1 MSDFFPTDTTTA
13 STLSFA
19 LWELAK
25 SPVTQRRVRDEVL
38 TAKHIILEN
47 TGIDEIPFSYY
58 EKMPLLVALIK
69 VSRTATYGDKCKLTV
84 WCAGDSQDTSGR
96 IHGSE
101 ASAGR

>member
-1 MSDFFPTDTTTA
+1 MGDFPPTGTTTA

-25 SPVTQRRVRDEVL
+25 NPVTQRRVRDEVQ
-38 TAKHIILEN
+38 TAKRVILRG

-69 VSRTATYGDKCKLTV
+69 VSHNTMHADKCELTV
-84 WCAGDSQDTSGR
+84 
-96 IHGSE
+96 
-101 ASAGR
+101 